1 MKNADNKGGR
11 FTAMPKEKPSEVLE
25 AMSSGSPKS
34 SGNRNRTT
42 KKRGTSKRPANG
54 DPNLPPIE
62 GEEDEDYD
70 DCITVDGVQV
80 GG

>member
-1 MKNADNKGGR
+1 VRNADSKGGR
-11 FTAMPKEKPSEVLE
+11 FTAMPKDKPSDELHIDV
-25 AMSSGSPKS
+25 MGSGSPKS

-70 DCITVDGVQV
+70 DCITVDGV
-80 GG
+80 

>member
-1 MKNADNKGGR
+1 MPAEIPSGELHIDAMGG
-11 FTAMPKEKPSEVLE
+11 A
-25 AMSSGSPKS
+25 ASPKS

-42 KKRGTSKRPANG
+42 KKRGTSKRPGNG

-70 DCITVDGVQV
+70 DCVTVDGV
-80 GG
+80 

>member
-1 MKNADNKGGR
+1 
-11 FTAMPKEKPSEVLE
+11 MPAEKPSDELNID
-25 AMSSGSPKS
+25 MMGGSNSPKS

-42 KKRGTSKRPANG
+42 KKRGTSRRPGNG

-70 DCITVDGVQV
+70 DCVTVDGV
-80 GG
+80 